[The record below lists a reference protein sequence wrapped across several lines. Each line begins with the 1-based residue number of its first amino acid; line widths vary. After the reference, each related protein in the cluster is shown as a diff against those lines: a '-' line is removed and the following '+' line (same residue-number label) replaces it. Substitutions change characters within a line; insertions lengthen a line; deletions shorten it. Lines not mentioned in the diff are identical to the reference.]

1 MTTYVLVHGAWH
13 DGSSWSQVVKRLE
26 SMGHT
31 AFAPT
36 VAGHGKGV
44 DKQVGYAEAT
54 RSVVDFIIDN
64 DLANIVVV
72 GHSSGGPVISK
83 AAEAISDRI
92 RRLVYL
98 SGIVLNDGESLR
110 DVVPPHHRSL
120 FDRLSAESADA
131 SVMIPFPIWRET
143 FMNDAD
149 LGLAIACYDQ
159 LSPEPGQ
166 LLFERLDLKKFY
178 SLDIPRSYLL
188 ASEDTALPP
197 GEWGWHPRMTA
208 RLGLYR
214 LVRMPGGHELLF
226 TNPEGLAEKI
236 IEAGRD

>member
-1 MTTYVLVHGAWH
+1 
-13 DGSSWSQVVKRLE
+13 
-26 SMGHT
+26 
-31 AFAPT
+31 
-36 VAGHGKGV
+36 
-44 DKQVGYAEAT
+44 
-54 RSVVDFIIDN
+54 
-64 DLANIVVV
+64 
-72 GHSSGGPVISK
+72 
-83 AAEAISDRI
+83 
-92 RRLVYL
+92 
-98 SGIVLNDGESLR
+98 
-110 DVVPPHHRSL
+110 
-120 FDRLSAESADA
+120 
-131 SVMIPFPIWRET
+131 MIPFPIWRET

-178 SLDIPRSYLL
+178 ALDIPRSYLL

>member
-26 SMGHT
+26 SLGHD

-64 DLANIVVV
+64 DLANIVLV
-72 GHSSGGPVISK
+72 GHSSGGSVISK

-110 DVVPPHHRSL
+110 DAVPPHHRTL

-149 LGLAIACYDQ
+149 LE
-159 LSPEPGQ
+159 LSN
-166 LLFERLDLKKFY
+166 
-178 SLDIPRSYLL
+178 
-188 ASEDTALPP
+188 A
-197 GEWGWHPRMTA
+197 
-208 RLGLYR
+208 
-214 LVRMPGGHELLF
+214 
-226 TNPEGLAEKI
+226 
-236 IEAGRD
+236 

>member
-1 MTTYVLVHGAWH
+1 VYV
-13 DGSSWSQVVKRLE
+13 
-26 SMGHT
+26 
-31 AFAPT
+31 
-36 VAGHGKGV
+36 
-44 DKQVGYAEAT
+44 
-54 RSVVDFIIDN
+54 
-64 DLANIVVV
+64 
-72 GHSSGGPVISK
+72 
-83 AAEAISDRI
+83 
-92 RRLVYL
+92 
-98 SGIVLNDGESLR
+98 SGIVLNDGESLS
-110 DVVPPHHRSL
+110 DAVPPHHRSL
-120 FDRLSAESADA
+120 FDRLSAESPDA
-131 SVMIPFPIWRET
+131 SVMIPFALWRET

-149 LGLAIACYDQ
+149 LELAIACYDQ

-178 SLDIPRSYLL
+178 ALDIPRSYLL
-188 ASEDTALPP
+188 PSEDTALPP

>member
-26 SMGHT
+26 SLGHT

-64 DLANIVVV
+64 DLTNIVLV
-72 GHSSGGPVISK
+72 GHSSAGPVISK
-83 AAEAISDRI
+83 AAEAISDRT

-98 SGIVLNDGESLR
+98 SAFVLNDGESLR
-110 DVVPPHHRSL
+110 DAVPPHYRSL
-120 FDRLSAESADA
+120 FDQLSAESPDG
-131 SVMIPFPIWRET
+131 SVMIPFAIWRET

-178 SLDIPRSYLL
+178 
-188 ASEDTALPP
+188 E
-197 GEWGWHPRMTA
+197 
-208 RLGLYR
+208 LGADR
-214 LVRMPGGHELLF
+214 
-226 TNPEGLAEKI
+226 
-236 IEAGRD
+236 